1 MTFSANKSLIAT
13 TMVAFGLLFGC
24 SEQQTVT
31 KPNKTSTA
39 AAKSGANA
47 GASTAS
53 TSETATSSNTSTS
66 APAATETAKPAPAA
80 SSSTSM
86 STMSGGAT
94 ATRAFPTGDRA
105 TSAILLEKSA
115 PDEVMVGESFDVRMN
130 VTNLTQNRLD
140 GVVVSDM
147 LDGNFA
153 LASSTPSAGSGTGGR
168 VVWNLGSLNAGETKT
183 IVMNGKANGA
193 GSITNCAEVQWQN
206 MVCVTTNVVA
216 PNLQITK
223 KGPAEVMACDEIVY
237 TFTVTNNGTGT
248 ARNVRVEDNLPAGLV
263 ASDGSSKLS
272 FNVGSLAGGESKEMS
287 ANVKATKTGSFQ
299 NSATAMADGGLKG
312 DSNSVTT
319 VVRKPALA
327 LEMNCP
333 SQAFTGT
340 SARFRITVRNTGDG
354 ACDDTV
360 VSATIPTGTTFM
372 SADNG
377 GKNAGQSVQWML
389 GRLEPNGSTE
399 LSFTVRPEQIGAIKS
414 AAEVVC
420 RCSEPARGECSVE
433 VKGIPAVLLEVI
445 DIEDPIQ
452 VGSSNT
458 YEIVV
463 TNQGSALET
472 NIRIVCELEDEME
485 YVSSQDPRNGPG
497 KAAGKTITFEPL
509 PSLAAKAKATYRVVV
524 KAVKS
529 GDVRFKVTMLSG
541 DRSRTVEETEATNF
555 YE

>member
-13 TMVAFGLLFGC
+13 SLVAFGLLFGC

-39 AAKSGANA
+39 SAKSGANN
-47 GASTAS
+47 GASTGS
-53 TSETATSSNTSTS
+53 SETAAPSNTAAAS
-66 APAATETAKPAPAA
+66 ATPTETAKPAPVA
-80 SSSTSM
+80 SSSAPM
-86 STMSGGAT
+86 AMSGGAA

-115 PDEVMVGESFDVRMN
+115 PDEVMVGEAFDVRMN
-130 VTNLTQNRLD
+130 VTNLTANRLD

-153 LASSTPSAGSGTGGR
+153 LESSTPSAGSGTGGR
-168 VVWNLGSLNAGETKT
+168 VVWNLGSLNANETKS
-183 IVMNGKANGA
+183 IVMRGKANGA

-272 FNVGSLAGGESKEMS
+272 FNVGSLSGGESKELS

-312 DSNSVTT
+312 ESNSVTT

-360 VSATIPTGTTFM
+360 VSATLPAGTTFM

-377 GKNAGQSVQWML
+377 GKNAGTSVQWML
-389 GRLEPNGSTE
+389 GRVEPNGSKE

-420 RCSEPARGECSVE
+420 RCSEPARGECAVE

-463 TNQGSALET
+463 TNQGSAVET

-485 YVSSQDPRNGPG
+485 YVSSQDPRNAPG
-497 KAAGKTITFEPL
+497 KASGKTITFEPL

>member
-13 TMVAFGLLFGC
+13 SLVAFGLLFGC

-39 AAKSGANA
+39 SAKSGTNS
-47 GASTAS
+47 GAPAASPSESTAS
-53 TSETATSSNTSTS
+53 TATPAA
-66 APAATETAKPAPAA
+66 APATETAKPVPAA
-80 SSSTSM
+80 SSS
-86 STMSGGAT
+86 STMSAGAT

-115 PDEVMVGESFDVRMN
+115 PEEVMVGEAFDVRMN

-153 LASSTPSAGSGTGGR
+153 LESSTPSAGSGTGGR
-168 VVWNLGSLNAGETKT
+168 VVWNLGSLNANETKS
-183 IVMNGKANGA
+183 IVMRGKANGA

-312 DSNSVTT
+312 ESNSVTT
-319 VVRKPALA
+319 VVRKPALT

-360 VSATIPTGTTFM
+360 VSATLPAGTTFM

-377 GKNAGQSVQWML
+377 GKNAGQSVQWVL
-389 GRLEPNGSTE
+389 GRIEPNGSME

-420 RCSEPARGECSVE
+420 RCSEPARGECAVE

-541 DRSRTVEETEATNF
+541 DRSRSVEETEATNF